1 MGGMVMKTVDQ
12 TLEQLDTTLDT
23 VDELL
28 NELPL
33 TREQKHAL
41 TSKVYDLWMDVE
53 QLMVDTVADDAILV
67 E

>member
-1 MGGMVMKTVDQ
+1 MKTVDH

-33 TREQKHAL
+33 TREQKHTL